1 LSPRGPARGD
11 WLTRFRIGRQAS
23 AVARGIAREVP
34 DARPAGGPELR
45 DGTWALRVR
54 VPAGMESAAF
64 AAGMV
69 SEMLP
74 CSAGD
79 AAGVVHVA
87 LCTSYSAE
95 DVEQLVLG
103 FAKVAYYLA
112 REPNVPAGSA
122 PWADC
127 EGRPS
132 TTAG

>member
-11 WLTRFRIGRQAS
+11 WLTRFRIGRQAR

-34 DARPAGGPELR
+34 DARPAAGPDLR
-45 DGTWALRVR
+45 DSAWTLPVR
-54 VPAGMESAAF
+54 VPVGMDSAAF

-74 CSAGD
+74 CSAGA
-79 AAGVVHVA
+79 AAGMVHVA
-87 LCTSYSAE
+87 LSTSYSAE

-112 REPNVPAGSA
+112 REPDVAA
-122 PWADC
+122 
-127 EGRPS
+127 R
-132 TTAG
+132 